1 MDQIQLFV
9 EHTTNPITEK
19 SIELFDGAD
28 GLIVDPALVSVN
40 EVSDFSTSSMII
52 LRAEDP
58 DIYEA
63 WQELDKVVW
72 TTECGL
78 TESARLCDEYSDL
91 TWVPRL
97 NIEKS
102 AKRYQFSNVS
112 HGEGFKVYVPDTSTI
127 RGYRVSDGDSDS
139 SLEKALAQASRLGFK
154 RLWLHALDAES
165 AGSGFDLDM
174 LDRARGWFSGDIW
187 LSGGAT
193 AVKHLENL
201 ATEGGVEAA
210 IVTEDLVQ
218 EHECATLTTAL
229 KRQVAEIPIQ
239 FMA

>member
-9 EHTTNPITEK
+9 EHTTNPITEE
-19 SIELFDGAD
+19 SIELFDGVD
-28 GLIVDPALVSVN
+28 GLIVDPALVSAN
-40 EVSDFSTSSMII
+40 EVSDYSTSMII

-58 DIYEA
+58 DSYAA
-63 WQELDKVVW
+63 WRELETVVW
-72 TTECGL
+72 TTGCGL
-78 TESARLCDEYSDL
+78 IESARLCDEFSDL

-127 RGYRVSDGDSDS
+127 RGYRVTDGDSDS
-139 SLEKALAQASRLGFK
+139 SLEETLVQASHLGFK
-154 RLWLHALDAES
+154 RLWLHALDAET

-174 LDRARGWFSGDIW
+174 LDRARRAFSGDIW

-193 AVKHLENL
+193 TLKHLENL
-201 ATEGGVEAA
+201 AREGGVEAA
-210 IVTEDLVQ
+210 IVTENLVQ
-218 EHECATLTTAL
+218 KHDCSTLTTAL
-229 KRQVAEIPIQ
+229 KQKVSEIPIQ